1 MFPGQGSQ
9 YIGMGKEFYEQIPI
23 CKEVYDLA
31 SEVTGLDIPALCF
44 EENEKLNITEYTQIC
59 MLATEAA
66 IYMALEQNG
75 YQPDVTAGLSL
86 GEYGAL
92 IASGV
97 MTAEEAFELVR
108 KRGIF
113 MQEAVPVGGAM
124 AAVLGLDAAAI
135 EQICRET
142 AEQTESEVSI
152 ANYNCP
158 GQIVISGQEEAVHL
172 AGETCKASGAKRVVP
187 LKVSGPFHSKM
198 LQGAGEKLKEELK
211 KVETIREIKVSEI
224 IETEPYGYTD
234 QDKFLN
240 AAIGFETL
248 LTPEALLSVCHEIEK
263 KGNRERKI
271 HWGPRTIDLDI
282 LLYGDCVMHTETL
295 TIPHSEMHKRQFVLE
310 PLSEIAPYVKHPV
323 LGKSVSM
330 LLEDLEEHK

>member
-1 MFPGQGSQ
+1 MVIRMGKTVFMFPGQGSQ

-44 EENEKLNITEYTQIC
+44 EENEKINITEYTQIC

-113 MQEAVPVGGAM
+113 MQEAVPAGGAM

-135 EQICRET
+135 EQICRDT
-142 AEQTESEVSI
+142 AEQTGSEVSI

-198 LQGAGEKLKEELK
+198 LRGAGEKLKEELK
-211 KVETIREIKVSEI
+211 KVEISDSFVPYIANVTADYVTKKEEVKPLLASQVSSSVRWQQTIERLIADGADEFVEIGPGRTLSGFVKKVNRDVKVSSI
-224 IETEPYGYTD
+224 
-234 QDKFLN
+234 DKMEDFIQF
-240 AAIGFETL
+240 IGSHV
-248 LTPEALLSVCHEIEK
+248 EAGAC
-263 KGNRERKI
+263 
-271 HWGPRTIDLDI
+271 
-282 LLYGDCVMHTETL
+282 
-295 TIPHSEMHKRQFVLE
+295 
-310 PLSEIAPYVKHPV
+310 
-323 LGKSVSM
+323 
-330 LLEDLEEHK
+330 

>member
-44 EENEKLNITEYTQIC
+44 EENEKINITEYTQIC

-113 MQEAVPVGGAM
+113 MQEAVPAGGAM
-124 AAVLGLDAAAI
+124 VAVLGLDAAAI
-135 EQICRET
+135 EQICRDT
-142 AEQTESEVSI
+142 AEQTGSEVSI

-211 KVETIREIKVSEI
+211 KVEISDSFVPYIANVTAGYVTKKEEVKPLLASQVSSSVRWQQTIERLLADGADEFVEIGPGRTLSGFVKKVNRDVKVSSI
-224 IETEPYGYTD
+224 
-234 QDKFLN
+234 DKMEDFIQF
-240 AAIGFETL
+240 IGSHV
-248 LTPEALLSVCHEIEK
+248 EAGAC
-263 KGNRERKI
+263 
-271 HWGPRTIDLDI
+271 
-282 LLYGDCVMHTETL
+282 
-295 TIPHSEMHKRQFVLE
+295 
-310 PLSEIAPYVKHPV
+310 
-323 LGKSVSM
+323 
-330 LLEDLEEHK
+330 

>member
-59 MLATEAA
+59 MLTTEAA

-113 MQEAVPVGGAM
+113 MQEAVPAGGAM

-135 EQICRET
+135 EQICRDT
-142 AEQTESEVSI
+142 AEQTGSEVSI

-211 KVETIREIKVSEI
+211 KVEISDSFVPYIANVTADYVTKKEEVKPLLASQVSSSVRWQQTIERLLADGADEFVEIGPGRTLSGFVKKVNRDVKVSSI
-224 IETEPYGYTD
+224 
-234 QDKFLN
+234 DKMEDFIQF
-240 AAIGFETL
+240 IGSHV
-248 LTPEALLSVCHEIEK
+248 EA
-263 KGNRERKI
+263 
-271 HWGPRTIDLDI
+271 
-282 LLYGDCVMHTETL
+282 
-295 TIPHSEMHKRQFVLE
+295 
-310 PLSEIAPYVKHPV
+310 
-323 LGKSVSM
+323 
-330 LLEDLEEHK
+330 

>member
-44 EENEKLNITEYTQIC
+44 EENEKINITEYTQIC

-113 MQEAVPVGGAM
+113 MQEAVRPVEQWQQCWDWMQRQLSRSAEIQQSRRGA
-124 AAVLGLDAAAI
+124 
-135 EQICRET
+135 RF
-142 AEQTESEVSI
+142 
-152 ANYNCP
+152 P
-158 GQIVISGQEEAVHL
+158 
-172 AGETCKASGAKRVVP
+172 
-187 LKVSGPFHSKM
+187 
-198 LQGAGEKLKEELK
+198 
-211 KVETIREIKVSEI
+211 
-224 IETEPYGYTD
+224 
-234 QDKFLN
+234 
-240 AAIGFETL
+240 
-248 LTPEALLSVCHEIEK
+248 
-263 KGNRERKI
+263 
-271 HWGPRTIDLDI
+271 
-282 LLYGDCVMHTETL
+282 
-295 TIPHSEMHKRQFVLE
+295 
-310 PLSEIAPYVKHPV
+310 
-323 LGKSVSM
+323 
-330 LLEDLEEHK
+330 

>member
-1 MFPGQGSQ
+1 MVIRMGKTVFMFPGQGSQ

-113 MQEAVPVGGAM
+113 MQEAVPAGGAM

-142 AEQTESEVSI
+142 AEQTGSEVSI
-152 ANYNCP
+152 ANYNCH

-211 KVETIREIKVSEI
+211 KVEISDSFVPYIANVTADYVTKKEEVKPLLASQVSSSVRWQQTIERLLADGADEFIEIGPGRTLSGFVKKVNRDVKVSSI
-224 IETEPYGYTD
+224 
-234 QDKFLN
+234 DKMEDFIQF
-240 AAIGFETL
+240 IGSHV
-248 LTPEALLSVCHEIEK
+248 EAGVC
-263 KGNRERKI
+263 
-271 HWGPRTIDLDI
+271 
-282 LLYGDCVMHTETL
+282 
-295 TIPHSEMHKRQFVLE
+295 
-310 PLSEIAPYVKHPV
+310 
-323 LGKSVSM
+323 
-330 LLEDLEEHK
+330 

>member
-1 MFPGQGSQ
+1 MVIRMGKTVFMFPGQGSQ
-9 YIGMGKEFYEQIPI
+9 YIGMGKEFYEQIPV

-59 MLATEAA
+59 MLATETA

-113 MQEAVPVGGAM
+113 MQEAVPTGGAM

-142 AEQTESEVSI
+142 AEQTGKEVSI

-198 LQGAGEKLKEELK
+198 LRGAGEKLKEELK
-211 KVETIREIKVSEI
+211 KVEIRDSFVPYIANVTADYVTKKEDVKPLLASQVSSSVRWQQTIERLLADGVDEFVEIGPGRTLSGFVKKVNRDVKVSNI
-224 IETEPYGYTD
+224 
-234 QDKFLN
+234 DKMEDFIQF
-240 AAIGFETL
+240 IGSHV
-248 LTPEALLSVCHEIEK
+248 EAGAC
-263 KGNRERKI
+263 
-271 HWGPRTIDLDI
+271 
-282 LLYGDCVMHTETL
+282 
-295 TIPHSEMHKRQFVLE
+295 
-310 PLSEIAPYVKHPV
+310 
-323 LGKSVSM
+323 
-330 LLEDLEEHK
+330 

>member
-59 MLATEAA
+59 MLTTEAA

-97 MTAEEAFELVR
+97 MTAEDAFELVR

-113 MQEAVPVGGAM
+113 MQEAVPAGGAM

-135 EQICRET
+135 EKICRET
-142 AEQTESEVSI
+142 AEQTGSEVSI

-211 KVETIREIKVSEI
+211 KVEISDSFVPYIANVTADYVTKKEEVKPLLASQVSSSVRWQQTIERLLADGADEFVEIGPGRTLSGFVKKVNRDVKVSSI
-224 IETEPYGYTD
+224 
-234 QDKFLN
+234 DKMEDFIQF
-240 AAIGFETL
+240 IGSHV
-248 LTPEALLSVCHEIEK
+248 EAGAC
-263 KGNRERKI
+263 
-271 HWGPRTIDLDI
+271 
-282 LLYGDCVMHTETL
+282 
-295 TIPHSEMHKRQFVLE
+295 
-310 PLSEIAPYVKHPV
+310 
-323 LGKSVSM
+323 
-330 LLEDLEEHK
+330 